1 MHEMKT
7 YVAEI
12 DGRAVL
18 AFVPKEREADAWQTS
33 EANRVDRAVLENE
46 GRPLWD
52 GESEISVRYASNGE
66 TARRRPRG
74 DPQSQPSS
82 EFFQRSGNKREVER
96 FELRRRDWQ

>member
-1 MHEMKT
+1 MKT

-18 AFVPKEREADAWQTS
+18 AFRAENEREADAWLHTS
-33 EANRVDRAVLENE
+33 EAIRDDLAVLENE

-66 TARRRPRG
+66 TALWRQRAAERTEEDG
-74 DPQSQPSS
+74 DPLDDVIVFLVPVTDPMDDD
-82 EFFQRSGNKREVER
+82 E
-96 FELRRRDWQ
+96 